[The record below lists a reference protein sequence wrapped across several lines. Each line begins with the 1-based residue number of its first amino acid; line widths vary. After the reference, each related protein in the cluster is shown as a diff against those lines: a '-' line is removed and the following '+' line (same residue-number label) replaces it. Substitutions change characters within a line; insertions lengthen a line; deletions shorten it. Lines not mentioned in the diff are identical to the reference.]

1 MPRLCNA
8 SSARI
13 ADRDGCEVDRIQS
26 RSEQESAVDN
36 TVSSLLPN
44 RLFADN
50 SAAGHRASVRP
61 HLVSGA
67 QRRVVTRMG
76 SGPAVIVGTCATRI
90 DPIVGIR
97 SMQVNSS
104 VLASVV
110 VINLKRALRSLPC
123 EKHMHA

>member
-26 RSEQESAVDN
+26 RSEQEAAVDN

-67 QRRVVTRMG
+67 QRRVVTRTG
-76 SGPAVIVGTCATRI
+76 SGPAGIVGTWATRI
-90 DPIVGIR
+90 GPLLGLWR
-97 SMQVNSS
+97 
-104 VLASVV
+104 
-110 VINLKRALRSLPC
+110 
-123 EKHMHA
+123 MHA